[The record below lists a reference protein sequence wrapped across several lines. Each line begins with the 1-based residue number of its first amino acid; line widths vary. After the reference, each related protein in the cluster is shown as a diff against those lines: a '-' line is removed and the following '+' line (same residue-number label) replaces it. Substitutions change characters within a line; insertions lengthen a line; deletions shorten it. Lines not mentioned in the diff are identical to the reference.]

1 MQEIPPMDYDRINIY
16 RKALHQANHEYYC
29 LDEPE
34 LTDAE
39 YDIQFRALKRL
50 EDEYNIVDKASPTQR
65 VGCTLC
71 YD

>member
-1 MQEIPPMDYDRINIY
+1 MQEIPPRDYETIKIY
-16 RKALHQANHEYYC
+16 HEILHQANHEYYC
-29 LDEPE
+29 LSEPE

-50 EDEYNIVDKASPTQR
+50 EDEYDIVDKTSPTQR